1 VFSDVSGLRDP
12 GGKTGCKKHEI
23 KNESADYTVMD
34 GRYGQAQ
41 GSEIVGKKILL
52 KGNEVMCEAAVQ
64 AGCRFFAGYPITP
77 QNEVPEYM
85 SRRMPQVDGTFVQAE
100 SEIAAINMIF
110 GASAAGARCMT
121 SSSSPGL
128 SLKQEGIS
136 YIASAELPCVIA
148 NVQRGGPGLGNIR
161 ASQADYFQATRG
173 GGHGD
178 YRLIVLA
185 PGSLQEIYQLTM
197 NAFDWADYY
206 RNPVM
211 ILGDGITG
219 QMAEPVEILAYEPI
233 VDLPEKDFVLDGCKG
248 REPRVVKTL
257 YLRPPDALITHNE
270 KLQEKYKRIEN
281 ELLLYEEYKTTDAD
295 IVVAAYGITARI
307 AKGAIR
313 QARKKGIPVG
323 LIRPIT
329 LWPFPYDVF
338 AGAAQT
344 AERILTVEMSHGQF
358 VEDIKLAV
366 NGACPVEFLGKG
378 GGWYPTEEII
388 LEKIESMAATTAK
401 GAR

>member
-1 VFSDVSGLRDP
+1 
-12 GGKTGCKKHEI
+12 
-23 KNESADYTVMD
+23 M
-34 GRYGQAQ
+34 GQ
-41 GSEIVGKKILL
+41 KILL
-52 KGNEVMCEAAVQ
+52 KGNEVMAEAAVQ

-85 SRRMPQVDGTFVQAE
+85 SKRMPEVDGVFVQAE

-121 SSSSPGL
+121 SSSSPGI

-161 ASQADYFQATRG
+161 ASQADYFQAVKG

-178 YRLIVLA
+178 YRLIVLG
-185 PGSLQEIYQLTM
+185 PSTLPELYQLTM

-211 ILGDGITG
+211 ILGDGILG
-219 QMAEPVEILAYEPI
+219 QMAEPVELLPYEPI
-233 VDLPEKDFVLDGCKG
+233 VELPKKDFVLDGCKG
-248 REPRVVKTL
+248 RQPRVVKTL
-257 YLRPPDALITHNE
+257 VLKPADGLVSHNE
-270 KLQEKYKRIEN
+270 HLQEKYKRIEN
-281 ELLLYEEYKTTDAD
+281 ELSLCAEYETADAD
-295 IVVAAYGITARI
+295 IVVAAYGIAGRI
-307 AKGAIR
+307 AKGAVR
-313 QARKKGIPVG
+313 MAREKGISVG

-329 LWPFPYDVF
+329 LWPFPKQPF
-338 AGAAQT
+338 LNAAET
-344 AERILTVEMSHGQF
+344 ASQMLVVEMSHGQF
-358 VEDIKLAV
+358 IEDVKLAT
-366 NGACPVEFLGKG
+366 NCALPVEFLGKG

-388 LEKIESMAATTAK
+388 LEKIEAMAQAFTAAGK
-401 GAR
+401 GSK